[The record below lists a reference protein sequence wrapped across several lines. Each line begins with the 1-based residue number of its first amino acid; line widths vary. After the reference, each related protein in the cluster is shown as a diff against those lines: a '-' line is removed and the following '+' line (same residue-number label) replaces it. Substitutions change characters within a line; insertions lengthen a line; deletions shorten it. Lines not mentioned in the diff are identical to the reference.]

1 MLHLRAL
8 SFATQDTLTTIR
20 TTQSTEAA
28 KRSQQVAI
36 DLFFPGR
43 EILPLLH
50 PQMLLLHIRT
60 KVANTLVA
68 EDPSACLEQFLVQLQ
83 DLGLCEG
90 VYGLKTASL

>member
-1 MLHLRAL
+1 
-8 SFATQDTLTTIR
+8 
-20 TTQSTEAA
+20 
-28 KRSQQVAI
+28 
-36 DLFFPGR
+36 
-43 EILPLLH
+43 
-50 PQMLLLHIRT
+50 MLLLHIRT